1 MGGLN
6 PEAVDQTMFK
16 GLTEELK
23 KGVDGQ
29 TRARGAKPKP
39 SSSAESDEIPF
50 EDMFADADGSDDG
63 ADEYDS
69 NYDSDGII
77 DADLEGTASSAGS
90 AAYGGMREESVIA
103 SIETGADQSN
113 DSKEQQQGSDYTD
126 VAFTDEESLAAS
138 DEDDCVDPSSS
149 AQ

>member
-6 PEAVDQTMFK
+6 PDAVDQTMFK

-29 TRARGAKPKP
+29 TRVRGAKPKP

-50 EDMFADADGSDDG
+50 EDMFADADGSEDG

-69 NYDSDGII
+69 DYDSDGII
-77 DADLEGTASSAGS
+77 DADVASTASSAGS
-90 AAYGGMREESVIA
+90 AAYGGMREESVMA
-103 SIETGADQSN
+103 STEN
-113 DSKEQQQGSDYTD
+113 DSKEQQQQQQGSDFTD
-126 VAFTDEESLAAS
+126 VAFTDQESLAAS
-138 DEDDCVDPSSS
+138 DEDDSVGPTSGI
-149 AQ
+149 Q